1 MQSSVKIMLR
11 PWSDRSYE
19 WFEECSQA
27 FREGKGWGRRKW
39 LFLKV
44 MLWSEGSDLFLCTSS
59 LLSSFPLPLPPLLSL
74 SSPSPLPLFLTPPHL
89 FSSSFLHFPVK
100 FYTEESY
107 IVGLVL
113 CSVELGIVPDMGT
126 LLPLAGWIE
135 KLL

>member
-1 MQSSVKIMLR
+1 MSGLKSVLKLL
-11 PWSDRSYE
+11 E
-19 WFEECSQA
+19 KEKGGGEEN
-27 FREGKGWGRRKW
+27 GY
-39 LFLKV
+39 FLKSCSGQKV
-44 MLWSEGSDLFLCTSS
+44 VICFSVLPLSS
-59 LLSSFPLPLPPLLSL
+59 LPSPLPLPPLLSL

-126 LLPLAGWIE
+126 LLPLPGWEE